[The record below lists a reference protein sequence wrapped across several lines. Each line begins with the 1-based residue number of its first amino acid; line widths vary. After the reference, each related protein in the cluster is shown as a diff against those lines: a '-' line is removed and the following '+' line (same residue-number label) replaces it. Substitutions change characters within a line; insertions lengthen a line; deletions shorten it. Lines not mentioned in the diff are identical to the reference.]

1 MNLPG
6 PIAAFLGSSPHL
18 QNRLGEFM
26 FTMRNTFL
34 GFAAAAL
41 AGVTSSANAA
51 DTGTLKMTFVYGGAP
66 PTPALVDINKDKEF
80 CGKTDLK
87 DEKLIV
93 NPKNGGIKNVIFY
106 VYTGRGGSK
115 LPEFAPVNNKFTL
128 ANDKCRF
135 EPHIV
140 IMQTGDT
147 LTVTNPDEVGHNANM
162 QFLSNAPQNFQ
173 IPPGGEKSVS
183 LEKAEPA
190 PIPVDCNIHP
200 WMKSYV
206 VVADHPFV
214 GISNEDGVLEIKGL
228 PVGKLTFRLWHEN
241 ADGSIKEIKVGSK
254 KEKLSKNNIEL
265 NIKAGE
271 NDLGKV
277 EIAAGAFSLK

>member
-1 MNLPG
+1 MQERL
-6 PIAAFLGSSPHL
+6 L
-18 QNRLGEFM
+18 QAQRDQREGRLESARALYGEV
-26 FTMRNTFL
+26 L
-34 GFAAAAL
+34 AL
-41 AGVTSSANAA
+41 EPEQAVALHYWGVLLAQAGQLSRALRWVDRS
-51 DTGTLKMTFVYGGAP
+51 LRLE
-66 PTPALVDINKDKEF
+66 PT
-80 CGKTDLK
+80 
-87 DEKLIV
+87 
-93 NPKNGGIKNVIFY
+93 
-106 VYTGRGGSK
+106 
-115 LPEFAPVNNKFTL
+115 
-128 ANDKCRF
+128 
-135 EPHIV
+135 
-140 IMQTGDT
+140 
-147 LTVTNPDEVGHNANM
+147 TV
-162 QFLSNAPQNFQ
+162 QFLSNAPQNFK